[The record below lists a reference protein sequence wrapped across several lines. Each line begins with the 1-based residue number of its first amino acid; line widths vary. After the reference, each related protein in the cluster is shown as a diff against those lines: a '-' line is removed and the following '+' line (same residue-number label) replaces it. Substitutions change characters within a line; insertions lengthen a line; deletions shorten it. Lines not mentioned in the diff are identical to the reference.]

1 MTRNEF
7 KTEAKLAIIDKLEE
21 GYEGYL
27 CDLHNNVENMIG
39 VLTVLVVVYFVV
51 VVIQWVQEDFLQKK
65 SQED

>member
-51 VVIQWVQEDFLQKK
+51 VVI
-65 SQED
+65 